1 MALAVSAERSEGLV
15 SDPAGRAV
23 RCGVCSAPRI
33 PDPALQRKVAG
44 FAPSGISELPRIS
57 DPALVA
63 ELPGGALCGRP
74 RGPELSL
81 WRRVAGSAL
90 PGKGSR
96 DLRPRTW
103 QRCWVCRFLGSPGP
117 LASLSEQRV
126 GGFAPSGIP
135 DSAPEQSCASIREGG
150 CGCRRGLLVGAKPSP
165 GCLFRQH
172 VGKLFFWKSRCNGRQ
187 RGVVPV
193 VPSAHFSPRVDPG
206 RAPQPF

>member
-63 ELPGGALCGRP
+63 ELPGALCAGDPGARNSASGGELRGRLCRGRVPVIFDPAPGSVAGFAAFWGP
-74 RGPELSL
+74 RGL
-81 WRRVAGSAL
+81 W
-90 PGKGSR
+90 
-96 DLRPRTW
+96 PR
-103 QRCWVCRFLGSPGP
+103 
-117 LASLSEQRV
+117 SLSRV

-187 RGVVPV
+187 LGVVPV